1 MSTRRSRADRL
12 TRAVRRS
19 DVPGRLDA
27 ALGTATEA
35 VSGVVDRLPGR
46 RRPSRRL
53 LTAVAGVAFG
63 LLAALGVAA
72 WWLRRRA
79 GRTAEGDVA
88 VEERTFDQEAID
100 RAGNEGMTP
109 AVTATE
115 QAPPSN
121 GTVRDAIGD
130 LV

>member
-1 MSTRRSRADRL
+1 MAGI
-12 TRAVRRS
+12 AV
-19 DVPGRLDA
+19 
-27 ALGTATEA
+27 
-35 VSGVVDRLPGR
+35 
-46 RRPSRRL
+46 
-53 LTAVAGVAFG
+53 G
-63 LLAALGVAA
+63 LLAALGVGA

-79 GRTAEGDVA
+79 VRTAEGDVA

-100 RAGNEGMTP
+100 RAGNEGMTS

>member
-1 MSTRRSRADRL
+1 MSTRRSTADRL

-19 DVPGRLDA
+19 DLPGRLDA

-35 VSGVVDRLPGR
+35 VSGVVDRFPGR

-53 LTAVAGVAFG
+53 PIAMAGIAVG

-79 GRTAEGDVA
+79 VRTAEGDVA
-88 VEERTFDQEAID
+88 VEERAFDQEAID

-109 AVTATE
+109 AITATDTV
-115 QAPPSN
+115 PPSN
-121 GTVRDAIGD
+121 GAVRDAIGD